1 MWHFILKVPCAMRSP
16 VLLFEN
22 DCISSQKEYFA
33 FLDESMGGRAVEE
46 VGVCHDTVLPSCPS
60 KEIDQVIRMISV
72 YGSKMS

>member
-1 MWHFILKVPCAMRSP
+1 MRSP

-22 DCISSQKEYFA
+22 DRVSSQKEYFA

-60 KEIDQVIRMISV
+60 KEIKLSE
-72 YGSKMS
+72 